1 MGPGVAQWGK
11 SMTKPHWGGGRGVV
25 GMLVCEQMKCIQNI
39 AHRNCTLTQMIRI
52 IFHIFRTPG
61 MRFEI
66 IIPAI
71 GLILVCEVGLDLYQD
86 VLVHDALGNF
96 EDLKTAQF
104 ILINEILVTWL
115 LNFRLYYFL
124 SMYMFILIT

>member
-1 MGPGVAQWGK
+1 
-11 SMTKPHWGGGRGVV
+11 
-25 GMLVCEQMKCIQNI
+25 
-39 AHRNCTLTQMIRI
+39 
-52 IFHIFRTPG
+52 

-86 VLVHDALGNF
+86 VMVHDALGNF

-124 SMYMFILIT
+124 SMYMFILII